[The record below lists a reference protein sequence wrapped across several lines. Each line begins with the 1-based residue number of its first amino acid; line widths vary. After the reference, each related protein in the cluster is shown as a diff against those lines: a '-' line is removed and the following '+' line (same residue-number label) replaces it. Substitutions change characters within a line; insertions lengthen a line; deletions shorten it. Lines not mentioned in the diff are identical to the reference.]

1 MTDKQ
6 ALDKAFDELELETT
20 EMTWTPKIEKIYKDG
35 VLISQT
41 IQRTLNGPVE
51 EYVEEPDEVAQ
62 WKALLENEYKQ
73 RMFLQWQL
81 DRLIEQMLPINDDF
95 IDDVLEDDD
104 FEREKRMAFLQGV
117 RWREAMYKIQ

>member
-1 MTDKQ
+1 MDKE
-6 ALDKAFDELELETT
+6 ALNKAFDELELE
-20 EMTWTPKIEKIYKDG
+20 
-35 VLISQT
+35 
-41 IQRTLNGPVE
+41 PVVTQE
-51 EYVEEPDEVAQ
+51 PTSSPHEPDEVAQ

-81 DRLIEQMLPINDDF
+81 DRLMEQMLPINDDF

>member
-1 MTDKQ
+1 MDKE
-6 ALDKAFDELELETT
+6 ALNKAFDELELEPVGHGGRP
-20 EMTWTPKIEKIYKDG
+20 M
-35 VLISQT
+35 
-41 IQRTLNGPVE
+41 TLNECMEAEGSPD
-51 EYVEEPDEVAQ
+51 EPDDVTQ

-81 DRLIEQMLPINDDF
+81 DKLIEQMLPINDDF

-104 FEREKRMAFLQGV
+104 FERSKRMSFLQGV

>member
-1 MTDKQ
+1 MDKE
-6 ALDKAFDELELETT
+6 ALNKAFDELELE
-20 EMTWTPKIEKIYKDG
+20 P
-35 VLISQT
+35 VV
-41 IQRTLNGPVE
+41 IQEPTSSPD
-51 EYVEEPDEVAQ
+51 EPDDVTQ

-81 DRLIEQMLPINDDF
+81 DRLMEQMLPINDDF

-104 FEREKRMAFLQGV
+104 FERSKRLAFLQGV

>member
-1 MTDKQ
+1 MNKE
-6 ALDKAFDELELETT
+6 ALTKAFDELELE
-20 EMTWTPKIEKIYKDG
+20 
-35 VLISQT
+35 
-41 IQRTLNGPVE
+41 PVILDAE
-51 EYVEEPDEVAQ
+51 QPGSPDELDEVTQ
-62 WKALLENEYKQ
+62 WKALLEKEHKA

-81 DRLIEQMLPINDDF
+81 DRLMEQMLPINDDF

>member
-6 ALDKAFDELELETT
+6 ALEKAFDELELEPVSVD
-20 EMTWTPKIEKIYKDG
+20 EFVNLTPNQDIIDD
-35 VLISQT
+35 
-41 IQRTLNGPVE
+41 
-51 EYVEEPDEVAQ
+51 EPDEVTQ

-73 RMFLQWQL
+73 RKLLQWQL
-81 DRLIEQMLPINDDF
+81 DRLMEQMLPINDDF

-117 RWREAMYKIQ
+117 RWREAMYKIK

>member
-1 MTDKQ
+1 MDKEALKLALEALESCGSGHITDGGSQWYDEKLVDNSITAIKE
-6 ALDKAFDELELETT
+6 ALAQLE
-20 EMTWTPKIEKIYKDG
+20 
-35 VLISQT
+35 Q
-41 IQRTLNGPVE
+41 
-51 EYVEEPDEVAQ
+51 EPDDVTQ

-81 DRLIEQMLPINDDF
+81 DRLMEQMLPINDDF

-104 FEREKRMAFLQGV
+104 FERSKRMAFLQGV